1 MYWGVIIV
9 YGNSNFWDCNP
20 ESQKVIYLLN
30 VVFYCFS
37 SWSSKVEWLDL
48 LKVYRFETLIISV
61 DPLEQ
66 VVVELVNDENKLWSV
81 IDWYEET
88 IDNTNTIQAIQM
100 SNDFAGT
107 FELYFQNF
115 QYLSNDLMITR
126 ILKWGLLLAF
136 NFLVDF

>member
-1 MYWGVIIV
+1 M
-9 YGNSNFWDCNP
+9 
-20 ESQKVIYLLN
+20 
-30 VVFYCFS
+30 
-37 SWSSKVEWLDL
+37 